1 MLTPVLKLVPILQ
14 ELLSNL
20 FVASSSS
27 SSSSSGRL
35 NCKLEVQSLS
45 SPNLSVNFL
54 PTSLFLFKS
63 CFASFFE

>member
-20 FVASSSS
+20 FVASS